1 MAAVSIRVADT
12 ERIVLTLAGPL
23 TAGSAPRACAELAA
37 RAVRGGKAGSG
48 GAPLVE
54 VRVGRAVR
62 ADLAAVEA
70 LARLR
75 LTARR
80 HGCELVV
87 HGASAELV
95 ALLHALGLGH
105 VLLAEGPSAA
115 G

>member
-1 MAAVSIRVADT
+1 MAAVLLRVADT

-23 TAGSAPRACAELAA
+23 TAGSVPRACAELSAL
-37 RAVRGGKAGSG
+37 AGSG

-62 ADLAAVEA
+62 ADLVAVEA

-87 HGASAELV
+87 RGASAELV
-95 ALLHALGLGH
+95 ALLHAVGLGR

>member
-1 MAAVSIRVADT
+1 MADT

-37 RAVRGGKAGSG
+37 RAAPAVGGS
-48 GAPLVE
+48 APLVE

-62 ADLAAVEA
+62 ADLAAVDA

-75 LTARR
+75 LAARR

-87 HGASAELV
+87 RGASAELV
-95 ALLHALGLGH
+95 ALLHALGLGRL
-105 VLLAEGPSAA
+105 LLAEGPSAA

>member
-1 MAAVSIRVADT
+1 MADT
-12 ERIVLTLAGPL
+12 ERIVLILAGPL

-37 RAVRGGKAGSG
+37 RAVRGESG

-54 VRVGRAVR
+54 VRVGLAVR

-87 HGASAELV
+87 RGASAELV
-95 ALLHALGLGH
+95 ALLHALGLGR